1 MKKVVYSIKK
11 VRNPDEKLSGLG
23 FINDEGTCALILNN
37 SVLVTVTCS
46 YAKTV
51 VTNHFYRFWF
61 QFNASHSVLLLL
73 SPVI

>member
-1 MKKVVYSIKK
+1 M
-11 VRNPDEKLSGLG
+11 SGN
-23 FINDEGTCALILNN
+23 INIVIGSWGSYNK
-37 SVLVTVTCS
+37 SVFVAKTRS

-73 SPVI
+73 SSVI